1 MSEDKPELLEE
12 KKKELKEEK
21 ELGYLDSNFPLLKE
35 FREKAPGSYKHAQ
48 SLVSI
53 IENVCA
59 AIDMDPEILKIAA
72 MYHDIG
78 KMWNPKIFTENQLD
92 DKNIHDELSPEISY
106 QLITRHV
113 SDTVTILI
121 AYGFPIEVI
130 KIASQHHGSCVLR
143 PIAEKV
149 DPKRID
155 EFRYKT
161 QRPDSLESLILM
173 FCDQVEAASRAI
185 YRDSKVDHDP
195 RAIVSN
201 IYNKLHLDGQFD
213 NVTVLLGN
221 LKSIQEAIIA
231 DVASN
236 YHKRIDYADDAAKA
250 IDMNKPEARN
260 D

>member
-1 MSEDKPELLEE
+1 MSEEKPELIEE
-12 KKKELKEEK
+12 QKDIKKVKEEK
-21 ELGYLDSNFPLLKE
+21 ELSYLDSNFPLLKE

-48 SLVSI
+48 SLVGM

-59 AIDMDPEILKIAA
+59 VIGMDSETLKVAA

-78 KMWNPKIFTENQLD
+78 KMWNPEVFTENQLD
-92 DKNIHDELSPEISY
+92 NKNIHDELEPEISY

-121 AYGFPIEVI
+121 ANNFPLEVI
-130 KIASQHHGSCVLR
+130 KIASQHHGTCVLR
-143 PIAEKV
+143 AIAEKV
-149 DPKRID
+149 DPKRVD

-161 QRPDSLESLILM
+161 QKPDSLESLILM

-185 YRDSKVDHDP
+185 YRDSKVEHDP
-195 RAIVSN
+195 RTVVSN

-236 YHKRIDYADDAAKA
+236 YHKRVDYAEDVEL
-250 IDMNKPEARN
+250 IKPEAEK
-260 D
+260 

>member
-1 MSEDKPELLEE
+1 MSENVELIEE
-12 KKKELKEEK
+12 TKEAVKKEEK

-48 SLVSI
+48 SLVGM

-59 AIDMDPEILKIAA
+59 SVGMESETLKIAA

-78 KMWNPKIFTENQLD
+78 KMWNPEIFTENQREG
-92 DKNIHDELSPEISY
+92 KNIHDELTPEISY

-113 SDTVTILI
+113 SDTVAILV
-121 AYGFPIEVI
+121 ANDFPMEVI
-130 KIASQHHGSCVLR
+130 KIASQHHGTCVLKS
-143 PIAEKV
+143 IAEKV
-149 DPKRID
+149 EIDRID

-161 QRPDSLESLILM
+161 QRPNTLESLILM

-185 YRDSKVDHDP
+185 YRDSKAKHDP

-213 NVTVLLGN
+213 NVTVVLGN

-236 YHKRIDYADDAAKA
+236 YHERVDYAEDV
-250 IDMNKPEARN
+250 ELVGGN
-260 D
+260 DER